1 VVAGPFLPRAV
12 PSGTQAIAASPTL
25 RLREMSRLL
34 RLLSVAGRARSR
46 GLACSPRGTFG
57 VVMARPYFSTWQRD
71 RTRGALQEVPQP
83 LPANARPDRLIS
95 VRLFSAPQALK
106 RAVQQL
112 PHSIPSRYPRRAPL
126 RRRLYPL
133 LYRRREIPMGRL
145 YRAYSPFVS
154 CPAGY
159 SLAPGYRLSSA
170 RKYMTSKAYPREF
183 SRLPRPLRI
192 ASNIGTR
199 SVSMWRL
206 KRSANACETERRLW
220 TICGKPPKSAG

>member
-46 GLACSPRGTFG
+46 GLACRPRGTFG

-83 LPANARPDRLIS
+83 LPANARPDRLMS

-112 PHSIPSRYPRRAPL
+112 PHSIPSRYPRRAP
-126 RRRLYPL
+126 
-133 LYRRREIPMGRL
+133 
-145 YRAYSPFVS
+145 FVDG
-154 CPAGY
+154 C
-159 SLAPGYRLSSA
+159 
-170 RKYMTSKAYPREF
+170 
-183 SRLPRPLRI
+183 
-192 ASNIGTR
+192 TR
-199 SVSMWRL
+199 SSIGGARYPWGDYTVRIRL
-206 KRSANACETERRLW
+206 LFPVQRGTLLLQAIA
-220 TICGKPPKSAG
+220 